1 MAAICVVTLKQP
13 RQLEGVD
20 RVGWRDGRPVPT
32 HSAAGGRHRV
42 ASAAGA
48 VLGSDI
54 DLIGSPMPNRPL
66 LIRRT
71 GIRIQIVAS
80 HGRVIAVRVL
90 RAIPSRVVARITETE
105 TITKVVAKKNAAE
118 AEYGAAPESTKLPIE
133 ARIEVPI
140 CERMSSAEVAAC
152 ERMPPAEVASP
163 TMPAFVSACGYRRL
177 RNPDGERGGE

>member
-1 MAAICVVTLKQP
+1 MGVPGSDAITQCPHQQQMRWSMGPICSTF
-13 RQLEGVD
+13 
-20 RVGWRDGRPVPT
+20 
-32 HSAAGGRHRV
+32 V
-42 ASAAGA
+42 AQSTTARS

-71 GIRIQIVAS
+71 GIRIRIVAS

-118 AEYGAAPESTKLPIE
+118 AEYGAAPESTKLSIE
-133 ARIEVPI
+133 ARIEVPV

-152 ERMPPAEVASP
+152 ERMPPAEVATP
-163 TMPAFVSACGYRRL
+163 TMPAFVSACGHRRL
-177 RNPDGERGGE
+177 RNPDGERGGGGQVP